1 MKIELIKV
9 KIDSKTIKEL
19 AESSYGSMF
28 KIAVDIEKGLIA
40 AGGEFHADGEQVLVQ
55 NGSKQGDIWGANFYP
70 FEKPHD
76 RIQFSA
82 LINIRPSAGN
92 RSMNVEDTGIRSRIK
107 RLIEALLMDEKDA
120 IA

>member
-9 KIDSKTIKEL
+9 KIDSKTINEL

-28 KIAVDIEKGLIA
+28 KIAVDIEKGIIA
-40 AGGEFHADGEQVLVQ
+40 AGGEFHADGEQLLVK
-55 NGSKQGDIWGANFYP
+55 NGSKQANIWGANFYP
-70 FEKPHD
+70 FEKPHN
-76 RIQFSA
+76 RIQYSA
-82 LINIRPSAGN
+82 LINIRPSSGN
-92 RSMNVEDTGIRSRIK
+92 RSMNIEDPEIRSRIK